1 MLSQSVQKQPTR
13 PALLFKAAPP
23 PEVCLSKSFS
33 SVAAAR
39 TGKAHGAESQVTES
53 LGLRL
58 VSRRDNFPSSELT
71 GLCRGVLRKRMQSEM
86 SVGIVLRVG
95 EGRKGQSER
104 GGGDAS
110 FFLMSV

>member
-1 MLSQSVQKQPTR
+1 M
-13 PALLFKAAPP
+13 
-23 PEVCLSKSFS
+23 
-33 SVAAAR
+33 AAAR
-39 TGKAHGAESQVTES
+39 TGKAHGAESQVTEL

-95 EGRKGQSER
+95 EGRKGQSKR

-110 FFLMSV
+110 FFF